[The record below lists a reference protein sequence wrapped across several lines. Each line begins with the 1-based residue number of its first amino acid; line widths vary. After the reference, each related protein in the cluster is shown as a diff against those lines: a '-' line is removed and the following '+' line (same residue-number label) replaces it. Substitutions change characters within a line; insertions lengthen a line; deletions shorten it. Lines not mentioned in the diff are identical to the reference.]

1 MRDIDAPDE
10 GMDLH
15 ATPETSLQQNLPGEA
30 IITKFCDCG
39 LEKGSCDLT
48 CKVVSP
54 TEGE

>member
-1 MRDIDAPDE
+1 
-10 GMDLH
+10 MDLH